1 MFLSMN
7 WTRYDADNPAP
18 SVIAQS
24 GRVGERTFVHARER
38 ERERVRWELGIGR
51 SRQDSRK
58 SPDGPVS

>member
-1 MFLSMN
+1 MMPIIRLRVLSPN
-7 WTRYDADNPAP
+7 QVE
-18 SVIAQS
+18 SV
-24 GRVGERTFVHARER
+24 ERTFVYAR